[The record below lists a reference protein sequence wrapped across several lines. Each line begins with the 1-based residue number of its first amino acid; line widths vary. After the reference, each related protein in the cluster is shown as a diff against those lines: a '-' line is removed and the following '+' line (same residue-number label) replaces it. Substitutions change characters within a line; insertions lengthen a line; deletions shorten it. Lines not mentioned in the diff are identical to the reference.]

1 MFLVHSRQVA
11 DTNPLEYHEGATGIG
26 VGVACKMNAGKL
38 AKCAATDKPAYI
50 VRGQLEDGRYQA
62 ERVTP
67 LTEYRC
73 PVAGSPVAGTAVTLG
88 TDAASVTATTTEGVF
103 TLTRVAGDTAYG
115 YFA

>member
-11 DTNPLEYHEGATGIG
+11 DTNPLEYHEGASGIG
-26 VGVACKMNAGKL
+26 VGVACKMDGGKL
-38 AKCAATDKPAYI
+38 AKCGATDKPAYI
-50 VRGQLEDGRYQA
+50 VRGQLKDGRYQV

-73 PVAGSPVAGTAVTLG
+73 PVTGAPAVGATVTMG
-88 TDAASVTATTTEGVF
+88 TDAASVTATTASGVF